1 MGKLADAI
9 LAKQGVS
16 ADAPAEPSGDVAFE
30 TAADELYHALESKDK
45 KAFKSK
51 LRAML
56 DIEKTKGGG

>member
-16 ADAPAEPSGDVAFE
+16 KDAPEAQSGDVAFDA
-30 TAADELYHALESKDK
+30 AADELYHALESKDK

-51 LRAML
+51 LRNML
-56 DIEKTKGGG
+56 DIEKSKGGG